1 MGQRVLGTQPAKLLT
16 LQVLRAVAA
25 NLVVLQ
31 HLNQFETKY
40 AGGPIP
46 FVQYGDIGVDLFFVI
61 SGFVMVAVAG
71 RDVGTMQFL
80 SRRATRIYP
89 TWWLASLITL
99 GIAAA
104 FPGVV
109 HGSFEQISMWRSFL
123 LVGDQRP
130 PVIMSGWTL
139 VHEMYFYVVFAAIL
153 ALRAPPLA
161 GVVIWSLIIL
171 GVAATWPQYVMT
183 SPVLQV
189 VTSPLTFE
197 FIMGVVIGVLWLKG
211 RTPYAYIV
219 GIFGII
225 ALMGT
230 IPTHY
235 YLIANMG
242 SIMESPNYPI
252 WRIFLFGLPMALILY
267 ASVAYERSASS
278 RPPVF
283 LVAIGDWS
291 YSIYLFHFMVL
302 SAVARA
308 VLLAFPDRGALASI
322 ILFIVGFAACNIAGA
337 VVYVLFERPT
347 LKMFRKSQFVTT
359 ALRRVSQQKDGYG
372 WVRNLQQLR
381 LP

>member
-1 MGQRVLGTQPAKLLT
+1 MGTQPAKLLT
-16 LQVLRAVAA
+16 LQAVRAVAA

-31 HLNQFETKY
+31 HLNQFEIKY

-46 FVQYGDIGVDLFFVI
+46 FVQYGDIGVDLFFVL

-71 RDVGTMQFL
+71 RHVGPMQFL
-80 SRRATRIYP
+80 SHRATRIYP

-130 PVIMSGWTL
+130 PVIISGWTL
-139 VHEMYFYVVFAAIL
+139 VHEMYFYLVFAAIL
-153 ALRAPPLA
+153 ALRAPPIV
-161 GVVIWSLIIL
+161 GVVIWSIIIL
-171 GVAATWPQYVMT
+171 GVVAMWPQYVMA

-211 RTPYAYIV
+211 RTPYAYIA

-225 ALMGT
+225 ALMID
-230 IPTHY
+230 IPVHH

-242 SIMESPNYPI
+242 SIMDSPNYPT
-252 WRIFLFGLPMALILY
+252 WRIVLFGLPVALILY
-267 ASVAYERSASS
+267 ALVTHERSASS
-278 RPPVF
+278 RPPAF

-302 SAVARA
+302 SAVARV
-308 VLLAFPDRGALASI
+308 VLWVFPDRGLLASI
-322 ILFIVGFAACNIAGA
+322 ILFVVGFAACNIAGA

-347 LKMFRKSQFVTT
+347 LQMFRKNYIVAA
-359 ALRRVSQQKDGYG
+359 ALRRFGNAASSSASLGT
-372 WVRNLQQLR
+372 
-381 LP
+381 